1 MWLVRGNSR
10 QPLSPEKTT
19 RLDGANMATQ
29 SPSKIRLYSWEEV
42 YKAVLEPDNALLE
55 QRIRVA
61 EDALLTR
68 WLEMTT
74 RHEHK
79 VEIQAIVDAM
89 MTLRNLK
96 RERLPPLRRIL

>member
-1 MWLVRGNSR
+1 M
-10 QPLSPEKTT
+10 T

-29 SPSKIRLYSWEEV
+29 SPSKIRPYSWEEV

-68 WLEMTT
+68 WLEITT

-96 RERLPPLRRIL
+96 RERLRPLRRIL